1 MKKTLLR
8 VCLCIFALIGCVS
21 VDKTRMQL
29 TSKNSDEV
37 RKAEENIYIIA
48 TKGRDSTGFISFETQ
63 QQIDYVNLTSNQDLL
78 LRIVK
83 DASKGEVIASAIGC
97 IEFSKKGMAYHF
109 IRQKELFGQLER
121 MEVNQREVLTERII
135 SHLTENELV
144 DLISDRKIFCRDM
157 LQNRLISITE
167 SPELL
172 WRMRKGGIY
181 SDDIEKRLFS
191 LLDKVTDEELI
202 MEMLNASGVFR
213 LINSPSQRILLLK
226 KLPETK
232 MVEMVLERVK
242 NHSTSEWNSHDLTA
256 LNLGVDSSNCVRE
269 SCDKMKILSSIL
281 DKLVEH
287 YKKCERGWGWDKGDD
302 EKTMK
307 LLSGMS
313 MLSSQE
319 IIELVCHDDF
329 TWKFLIEKVSADCA
343 YDILVKGKLK
353 SSDLEME
360 LIKKLPSQKVDMKV
374 LSGVKSDAGKKAV
387 MLAMPADVKKSA
399 QEFAKKAAV
408 AIIEKSKGF
417 AKETFEL
424 EGFYLGM
431 SFEDM
436 KTVFTYHFPDWEIK
450 ETIDGEGDEA
460 DHVIYIPGQRSP
472 FCYASVKDKKVYQFN
487 FGKKVLKKWYKYD
500 VQNEREWARA
510 YSRQHGI
517 DMKYVNLMKETTV
530 SIPQAD
536 LSYRE
541 YKAWLHQ
548 DTWQWKNNVKEYRL
562 TYFAEPNI
570 ESAWNDVIKQEAF
583 YRLRY
588 VRGDAGSL
596 RVKIERD

>member
-281 DKLVEH
+281 D
-287 YKKCERGWGWDKGDD
+287 
-302 EKTMK
+302 
-307 LLSGMS
+307 
-313 MLSSQE
+313 
-319 IIELVCHDDF
+319 
-329 TWKFLIEKVSADCA
+329 
-343 YDILVKGKLK
+343 
-353 SSDLEME
+353 
-360 LIKKLPSQKVDMKV
+360 
-374 LSGVKSDAGKKAV
+374 
-387 MLAMPADVKKSA
+387 
-399 QEFAKKAAV
+399 
-408 AIIEKSKGF
+408 
-417 AKETFEL
+417 
-424 EGFYLGM
+424 
-431 SFEDM
+431 
-436 KTVFTYHFPDWEIK
+436 
-450 ETIDGEGDEA
+450 
-460 DHVIYIPGQRSP
+460 
-472 FCYASVKDKKVYQFN
+472 
-487 FGKKVLKKWYKYD
+487 
-500 VQNEREWARA
+500 
-510 YSRQHGI
+510 
-517 DMKYVNLMKETTV
+517 
-530 SIPQAD
+530 
-536 LSYRE
+536 
-541 YKAWLHQ
+541 
-548 DTWQWKNNVKEYRL
+548 
-562 TYFAEPNI
+562 
-570 ESAWNDVIKQEAF
+570 
-583 YRLRY
+583 
-588 VRGDAGSL
+588 
-596 RVKIERD
+596 